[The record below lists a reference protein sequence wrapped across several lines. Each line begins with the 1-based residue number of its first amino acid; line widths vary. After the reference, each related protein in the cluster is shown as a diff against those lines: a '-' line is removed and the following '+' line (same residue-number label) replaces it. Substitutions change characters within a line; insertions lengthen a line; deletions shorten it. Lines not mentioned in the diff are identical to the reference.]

1 MIQNLK
7 KILAPI
13 DFSEYS
19 MEALRGAVE
28 RAKDLDGEVHIVHVV
43 APHLRCSKNRASRRA
58 RP

>member
-28 RAKDLDGEVHIVHVV
+28 LAKETV
-43 APHLRCSKNRASRRA
+43 AADSIN
-58 RP
+58 